1 MNSLALQLFG
11 IAKGL
16 KEGNFNIPDIGEILP
31 ASFMIH
37 ELEHMMPMRCAYMNK
52 WGCDKLG
59 THVDEINE
67 IGPRYYEKYFVK
79 TESEV
84 ITQGMQQYLLHGDFE
99 QQYNFFQQ
107 VRLHNQRN
115 FTWFYTVC
123 KLLKVK
129 NEQQETT
136 DRLVLL
142 SSPVMGMDTLISK
155 VNKTLDQNKYISAHY
170 REFAQL
176 TKREK
181 EIIVLIAQGKSSQ
194 EIADQ
199 LFISALTVSTH
210 RKNIIRKL
218 DCKSSTELVRFA
230 LAFDML

>member
-1 MNSLALQLFG
+1 
-11 IAKGL
+11 
-16 KEGNFNIPDIGEILP
+16 
-31 ASFMIH
+31 
-37 ELEHMMPMRCAYMNK
+37 
-52 WGCDKLG
+52 
-59 THVDEINE
+59 
-67 IGPRYYEKYFVK
+67 
-79 TESEV
+79 
-84 ITQGMQQYLLHGDFE
+84 MQQYLVNGDFE

-129 NEQQETT
+129 NEGQETT
-136 DRLVLL
+136 DRMVLL

-170 REFAQL
+170 REFALL

-218 DCKSSTELVRFA
+218 DCKSSAELVRFA